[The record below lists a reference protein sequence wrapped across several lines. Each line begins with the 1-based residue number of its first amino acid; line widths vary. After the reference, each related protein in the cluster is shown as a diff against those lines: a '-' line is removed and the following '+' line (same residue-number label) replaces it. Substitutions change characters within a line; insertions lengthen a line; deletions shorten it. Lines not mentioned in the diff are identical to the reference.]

1 MQEQLK
7 EKEQAV
13 RKFEQEIDSISFR
26 NQQLSKRV
34 LILQDE
40 LDDAQSHRKKGKVKL
55 GVLL

>member
-13 RKFEQEIDSISFR
+13 RKFDQEIDGLSFR

-40 LDDAQSHRKKGKVKL
+40 LDEAQSHRKKGKVK
-55 GVLL
+55 